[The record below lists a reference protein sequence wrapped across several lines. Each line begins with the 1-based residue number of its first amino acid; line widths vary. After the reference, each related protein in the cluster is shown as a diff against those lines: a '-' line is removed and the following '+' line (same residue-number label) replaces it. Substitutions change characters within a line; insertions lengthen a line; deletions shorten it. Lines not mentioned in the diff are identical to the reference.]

1 MTNNRIVIRIVF
13 ILAAALVA
21 WFFFSQDEAQQ
32 TATQPTVQSKA
43 TPAPATAPEPLQAK
57 ADQLVEATE
66 PEAIRDAVFALVHEG
81 RARVECTVPEGI
93 PDGVYRSRPSVRGG
107 DASLLHPTVEQGVLR
122 AAVTAPTGE
131 DFMDYELQIVGVVT
145 WSGAESGVSTCSVQ
159 QAPRVPISGLVKH
172 ADGSPAADALVRA
185 CDHGELIRTNEDGH
199 FRMMA
204 PLGSTC
210 LPMAFDETDEG
221 TFGKGSFQ
229 TVTVETTDPVTD
241 IELMLPP
248 REEYWDR
255 DQRAKFATQL
265 VKLNEMQ
272 VQMQH
277 KKINSL
283 KPFELVLKDSEAKA
297 LVQAWIAN
305 EELRAQQIEDQTL
318 LLLDP
323 DSQADA
329 LTEAFLNQ
337 Y

>member
-21 WFFFSQDEAQQ
+21 WFFFSPDEAQQ

-43 TPAPATAPEPLQAK
+43 APAPATAPEPLQAK

-131 DFMDYELQIVGVVT
+131 DFMDYDLQIVGVGT

-172 ADGSPAADALVRA
+172 ADEPAADALVRA
-185 CDHGELIRTNEDGH
+185 CEWRAYRTNEDGR

-204 PLGSTC
+204 PLGATVCPWPSTRR
-210 LPMAFDETDEG
+210 MG
-221 TFGKGSFQ
+221 TGGGFQ
-229 TVTVETTDPVTD
+229 TVTVETMIT
-241 IELMLPP
+241 
-248 REEYWDR
+248 
-255 DQRAKFATQL
+255 
-265 VKLNEMQ
+265 
-272 VQMQH
+272 
-277 KKINSL
+277 
-283 KPFELVLKDSEAKA
+283 
-297 LVQAWIAN
+297 
-305 EELRAQQIEDQTL
+305 
-318 LLLDP
+318 
-323 DSQADA
+323 
-329 LTEAFLNQ
+329 
-337 Y
+337 